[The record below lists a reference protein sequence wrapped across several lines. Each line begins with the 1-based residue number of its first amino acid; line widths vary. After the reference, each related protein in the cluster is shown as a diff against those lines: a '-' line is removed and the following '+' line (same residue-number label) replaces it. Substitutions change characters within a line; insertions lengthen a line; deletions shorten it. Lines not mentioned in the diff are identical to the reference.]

1 MMRFQKHL
9 IVIFVVILI
18 GSLYLDFITKE
29 KSKLLDKNYTS
40 EASFMHKKVDTLILA
55 KQKATVAIALSM
67 ANDKNLFDNISKESI
82 PQNCYEDLILKF
94 NEHTLYKN
102 IWIQIFDSDLNS
114 IYKSWNG
121 SIGENKKEFRED
133 IDKAIALKKPIYT
146 INSGVHDLSI
156 RAIVPLFKDC
166 KNIGAIEVISHFN
179 SISKELQSFGI
190 ESIVLLEKKR
200 NKYLSDPF
208 TKKFIDEYYVANFDA
223 PQVLMD
229 YLKIDGVQNYLNSS
243 HKIKDNYIITTNELK
258 DIDNKIVGYYIM
270 FKDLNSISNKNLDF
284 FMFKWIALS
293 ALGFLIFVVVGI
305 NIVYFKNKRQKLYYQ
320 NIIDSSSNI
329 VIVVAKKE
337 ILYVNKRFFDYFY
350 RYKALDEF
358 KKDHSSISNLFVK
371 EDGYIYESEINWL
384 ESLIKDPLNNQ
395 VKIYYDSKEYYF
407 CVGISLI
414 SEQDF
419 HYSAIFTD
427 ITKEKIYQKELEI
440 INITDTLTKIRN
452 RHYYNQEI
460 KKEIAN
466 SNRYD
471 YPLSLVIFDIDHF
484 KDINDKY
491 GHDVGDNILCEYTK
505 FISSNL
511 RKGDIFCRI
520 GGEEFALIFPHTNI
534 KNAYNVVDK
543 LRIKIENHSDKI
555 PVTMSFGV
563 AQYVKDESLEL
574 FFKRADEALYEA
586 KNSGRNRVVIK

>member
-1 MMRFQKHL
+1 
-9 IVIFVVILI
+9 
-18 GSLYLDFITKE
+18 
-29 KSKLLDKNYTS
+29 
-40 EASFMHKKVDTLILA
+40 
-55 KQKATVAIALSM
+55 
-67 ANDKNLFDNISKESI
+67 
-82 PQNCYEDLILKF
+82 
-94 NEHTLYKN
+94 
-102 IWIQIFDSDLNS
+102 
-114 IYKSWNG
+114 
-121 SIGENKKEFRED
+121 
-133 IDKAIALKKPIYT
+133 
-146 INSGVHDLSI
+146 
-156 RAIVPLFKDC
+156 
-166 KNIGAIEVISHFN
+166 
-179 SISKELQSFGI
+179 
-190 ESIVLLEKKR
+190 
-200 NKYLSDPF
+200 
-208 TKKFIDEYYVANFDA
+208 
-223 PQVLMD
+223 
-229 YLKIDGVQNYLNSS
+229 
-243 HKIKDNYIITTNELK
+243 
-258 DIDNKIVGYYIM
+258 
-270 FKDLNSISNKNLDF
+270 
-284 FMFKWIALS
+284 MFKWIALS

-337 ILYVNKRFFDYFY
+337 ILYVNKRFFDFFY
-350 RYKALDEF
+350 RYKTLDEF

-419 HYSAIFTD
+419 RYSAIFTD

-511 RKGDIFCRI
+511 RKGDIFCRSCC
-520 GGEEFALIFPHTNI
+520 
-534 KNAYNVVDK
+534 
-543 LRIKIENHSDKI
+543 KI
-555 PVTMSFGV
+555 
-563 AQYVKDESLEL
+563 
-574 FFKRADEALYEA
+574 
-586 KNSGRNRVVIK
+586 